1 LKIGE
6 FIVYFDKK
14 TTDMKRI
21 NLWFLLILSAMFLE
35 CAQSQELETVKSV
48 DLEKYIGFWYEI
60 ASFPA
65 SFQKGCR
72 CSTAEYQ
79 FVPGKKYIRVI
90 NKCLKLTARGSKMS
104 VAKGKAFPVKG
115 SGNARL
121 KVQFFWPF
129 KGDYYIIDLA
139 DDYRYVVVGHP
150 GRDYLWILSREP
162 YMTNDTYTRL
172 VEIIKSKGFDVAR
185 LQKTEQN
192 CEDR

>member
-1 LKIGE
+1 
-6 FIVYFDKK
+6 
-14 TTDMKRI
+14 
-21 NLWFLLILSAMFLE
+21 MFLG
-35 CAQSQELETVKSV
+35 CAQGQELETVKSV
-48 DLEKYIGFWYEI
+48 DLEKYVGFWYEI

-115 SGNARL
+115 SGNAQL
-121 KVQFFWPF
+121 KVQFLWPF
-129 KGDYYIIDLA
+129 RGDYYIIDLA

-172 VEIIKSKGFDVAR
+172 VEIIKGKGFDVGR

>member
-1 LKIGE
+1 
-6 FIVYFDKK
+6 
-14 TTDMKRI
+14 MKHT
-21 NLWFLLILSAMFLE
+21 LLLLILSSIMFFR
-35 CAQSQELETVKSV
+35 CAKSQDLETVKSV
-48 DLEKYIGFWYEI
+48 DLEKYVGFWYEI

-79 FVPGKKYIRVI
+79 FVPGKKHIRVI
-90 NKCLKLTARGSKMS
+90 NKCLKLTKQGSKMS
-104 VAKGKAFPVKG
+104 IARGKAFPVKG

-150 GRDYLWILSREP
+150 NRNFLWILSREP
-162 YMTNDTYTRL
+162 YMTNDTYNGI
-172 VEIIKSKGFDVAR
+172 VAHIKSKGFDVTR

-192 CEDR
+192 CEDQ